1 MNPALVAGAATS
13 KSGGYAARQL
23 EQCGRANRHAVA
35 SGTQAQSL
43 LAGRTQTKVLDSGAD
58 QSSQSRL
65 DRTVAGVDR
74 VVDTVGYS
82 CKVTTM
88 RIILLVCALLT
99 GAVQANEQTLNA
111 LRAEFAQT
119 GALSAASAEKLREL
133 ADSGNTPAMLV
144 LANMADAGIGV
155 NANQKWAFDWTLRAA
170 RNADPLAQY
179 LLGERYIQRL
189 GTPGDKTPDQ
199 LDERALFWM
208 NKAAEQFEPAAMFAL
223 GQMLRT
229 GQWRER
235 SIAGVQVDAAAGLQ
249 MVELSAVQITVRRF
263 WPCTVIITKKTPA
276 ASIQTSSAH
285 SAICSAVPKW
295 VIRSVRSNSP
305 RAC

>member
-1 MNPALVAGAATS
+1 
-13 KSGGYAARQL
+13 
-23 EQCGRANRHAVA
+23 
-35 SGTQAQSL
+35 
-43 LAGRTQTKVLDSGAD
+43 
-58 QSSQSRL
+58 
-65 DRTVAGVDR
+65 
-74 VVDTVGYS
+74 
-82 CKVTTM
+82 M
-88 RIILLVCALLT
+88 RIILLVCALFT

-223 GQMLRT
+223 GQILRT

-249 MVELSAVQITVRRF
+249 MVELSAVQDYGPALLAMYRHYHKENAGRF
-263 WPCTVIITKKTPA
+263 DPDEQRAQRYLQRCAEVGDPECSFELATRLLTGDAQTRNVPRAMELLQVASEAGITKA
-276 ASIQTSSAH
+276 MVLMQ
-285 SAICSAVPKW
+285 AIAQMG
-295 VIRSVRSNSP
+295 VR
-305 RAC
+305 

>member
-1 MNPALVAGAATS
+1 MAG
-13 KSGGYAARQL
+13 L
-23 EQCGRANRHAVA
+23 
-35 SGTQAQSL
+35 GTVV
-43 LAGRTQTKVLDSGAD
+43 G
-58 QSSQSRL
+58 
-65 DRTVAGVDR
+65 R

-99 GAVQANEQTLNA
+99 GAVQANEQALNG

-229 GQWRER
+229 GQWRDR
-235 SIAGVQVDAAAGLQ
+235 GIAGVQVDAAAGLQ
-249 MVELSAVQITVRRF
+249 MVELSAVQDYGPALLAMYRHYHKENAGRF
-263 WPCTVIITKKTPA
+263 DPDEQRAQRYLQRCAEVGDPECSFELATRLLTGDAQTRNVPRAMELLQVASEAGITKA
-276 ASIQTSSAH
+276 MVLMQ
-285 SAICSAVPKW
+285 AIAQMG
-295 VIRSVRSNSP
+295 VR
-305 RAC
+305 